1 MRSTAM
7 QAAQS
12 IDKNEYTRNIKHVF
26 IRMLDVYCIYCTF
39 PKHMLS
45 EIHTLLL
52 YIVDSLHTNTYRITA
67 RMSLLHAKYRRN
79 QENCT
84 KILVQ
89 SFGRQSALYKP
100 FIQQRL
106 ATIQF
111 KCDTAKQEY
120 REKKC
125 VFRWQN
131 VNRICTL
138 HSVVILMKIKT
149 QLTHKQHSK
158 CRCLAFALHRMRTSY
173 YTCTAHRTVLLARYS
188 VCNNVK
194 EFIK

>member
-1 MRSTAM
+1 MKIDTLKLRLKCCSSVSLTLFWLVSISKSFARNTLQMDAFERGTTHKSKTIHIHPYAIGKRETQDCICYRDKKAKQNMRSTAM

-106 ATIQF
+106 ATI
-111 KCDTAKQEY
+111 
-120 REKKC
+120 
-125 VFRWQN
+125 
-131 VNRICTL
+131 
-138 HSVVILMKIKT
+138 
-149 QLTHKQHSK
+149 
-158 CRCLAFALHRMRTSY
+158 
-173 YTCTAHRTVLLARYS
+173 
-188 VCNNVK
+188 
-194 EFIK
+194 